1 MALIRIRPP
10 AVLKGAV
17 VALVMAAGVSGAPI
31 TAAADGLQM
40 KVRVDGFKS
49 EAGQVFI
56 CLWEN
61 ETSFPKCEQ
70 GNSAKRIP
78 VKIVGGVAEVSFDG
92 LVDGKRYAVS
102 AHHDENGNG
111 LVEKSARGIALE
123 GIGIS
128 GNPLFTP
135 VTISFSRNSFV
146 MKPNL
151 DPVIIH
157 IKHM

>member
-1 MALIRIRPP
+1 MAL
-10 AVLKGAV
+10 V
-17 VALVMAAGVSGAPI
+17 VAANVSVAPI
-31 TAAADGLQM
+31 TAATEGLRM

-49 EAGQVFI
+49 EVGQVFV

-61 ETSFPKCEQ
+61 ETNFPKCEQ

-78 VKIVGGVAEVSFDG
+78 VTILGGVAEVSFDG

-111 LVEKSARGIALE
+111 IVDKNARGISLE

-135 VTISFSRNSFV
+135 VTIGFSRNSFV

>member
-1 MALIRIRPP
+1 MALCGMRPISP
-10 AVLKGAV
+10 VAGGILAIVVGAAFPV
-17 VALVMAAGVSGAPI
+17 CSAAAGDLS
-31 TAAADGLQM
+31 L

-49 EAGQVFI
+49 EAGQVFV

-61 ETSFPKCEQ
+61 ETNFPKCEP
-70 GNSAKRIP
+70 GNSAKRISA
-78 VKIVGGVAEVSFDG
+78 KISGGFAEASFDG
-92 LVDGKRYAVS
+92 LVAGKRYAVS
-102 AHHDENGNG
+102 VHHDENGNG
-111 LVEKSARGIALE
+111 IVEKSARGISLE

-135 VTISFSRNSFV
+135 VTIGFGRNSFE

-151 DPVIIH
+151 APVVIH